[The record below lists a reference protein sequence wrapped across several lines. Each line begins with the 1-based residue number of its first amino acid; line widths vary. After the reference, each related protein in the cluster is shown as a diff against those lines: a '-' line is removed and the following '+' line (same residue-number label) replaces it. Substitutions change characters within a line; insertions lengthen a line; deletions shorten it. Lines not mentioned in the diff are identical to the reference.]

1 MLLFRFVIAC
11 LIAAQMWFAAAPAN
25 AQALPPLTGPVV
37 LTVTGLDPAAFPG
50 GKLELDT
57 AMLQAMG
64 ASQITTST
72 IWTDGA
78 HVYTGVMVKTLALQI
93 KSGNRALRFRALNDY
108 AVDIPAADIS
118 DVAPI
123 LAYAVDD
130 APMSV
135 RDKGP
140 LWVIYPFD
148 AGPEFRTDTIF
159 TRSVWQV
166 SAIEVLP

>member
-1 MLLFRFVIAC
+1 MSRLRLVITP
-11 LIAAQMWFAAAPAN
+11 LIAALLWYTATTVQ
-25 AQALPPLTGPVV
+25 AQTLPPLSGPVL
-37 LTVTGLDPAAFPG
+37 LTVTGLDPASHPG
-50 GKLELDT
+50 GKQEFDL

-78 HVYTGVMVKTLALQI
+78 HVYTGVMVNTLALLI
-93 KSGNRALRFRALNDY
+93 KSGDHALRFHALNDY
-108 AVDIPAADIS
+108 SVDIPAADIS
-118 DVAPI
+118 DVAPL
-123 LAYAVDD
+123 LAYQADH

-148 AGPEFRTDTIF
+148 AGAEFRTDTVF
-159 TRSVWQV
+159 SRSVWQV
-166 SAIEVLP
+166 SAIEILP